1 MVICRPSGCPHTRW
15 LPPSWRYSDHPR
27 FRRNASTSLSFAIG
41 TRRRPREELGLSVE
55 EEEEGDRAQAN
66 NEAPRSKLRGITE
79 LNSEDFSEGEANPV
93 ASYGECQVQGD
104 FVSPGTAGGES
115 FPLCRPWQ

>member
-27 FRRNASTSLSFAIG
+27 FRRNASTSLSFAIE
-41 TRRRPREELGLSVE
+41 TQRRPREELGLSVE

-66 NEAPRSKLRGITE
+66 I
-79 LNSEDFSEGEANPV
+79 
-93 ASYGECQVQGD
+93 QGD

-115 FPLCRPWQ
+115 FPLCRPCSFSPMPSNGVLVLRK